1 MLGDAAV
8 AGRNWTHLYE
18 TTDEGRNLCHRN
30 SSQADLLRSRRE
42 ASRALPDQGLNRP
55 PLMVPSNTAGETI
68 KIDSVD
74 RAMTRTAPNFDP

>member
-1 MLGDAAV
+1 MPSKFI
-8 AGRNWTHLYE
+8 AGRSLTLPPGGL
-18 TTDEGRNLCHRN
+18 EGVAH
-30 SSQADLLRSRRE
+30 A
-42 ASRALPDQGLNRP
+42 QGLNRP